1 MAKVNHN
8 INVCFNLGLTFESLL
23 VLKYCPTSRRWFRP
37 SPTHHIN
44 NGYIWK
50 IGWSGQKDP
59 SGASTLKADL
69 WGHWNKNAISE
80 RIPTHC
86 VCWAVRMTAWA
97 QIWRLH
103 FGFVAFLS
111 TCILYSLQQSASF
124 VQKFW
129 GNAKKIFFFFFFF
142 SFLYFFLILHIE
154 QLQHCTQPRIITEQ
168 WRATKVVFT
177 QENEV
182 ARMQTRTR
190 SWQLNN
196 SGYGVSW
203 IKIQNSK
210 KQWILLSL
218 NSILQ
223 IP

>member
-1 MAKVNHN
+1 M
-8 INVCFNLGLTFESLL
+8 
-23 VLKYCPTSRRWFRP
+23 
-37 SPTHHIN
+37 
-44 NGYIWK
+44 
-50 IGWSGQKDP
+50 
-59 SGASTLKADL
+59 
-69 WGHWNKNAISE
+69 
-80 RIPTHC
+80 IPTHC

-111 TCILYSLQQSASF
+111 TCILYSLQQSVSF

-129 GNAKKIFFFFFFF
+129 GNAKNIFFSSSSSFFL
-142 SFLYFFLILHIE
+142 FLYFFLILHIE

-168 WRATKVVFT
+168 WGATKVVFT

-196 SGYGVSW
+196 SGYGDSRF
-203 IKIQNSK
+203 KKPMNTSFFDTDTFQNTSK
-210 KQWILLSL
+210 FNAVICNSNYHKQIIIWYFLYLKNPL
-218 NSILQ
+218 NKEYPVYEDCQSILNYTYRCTY
-223 IP
+223 I